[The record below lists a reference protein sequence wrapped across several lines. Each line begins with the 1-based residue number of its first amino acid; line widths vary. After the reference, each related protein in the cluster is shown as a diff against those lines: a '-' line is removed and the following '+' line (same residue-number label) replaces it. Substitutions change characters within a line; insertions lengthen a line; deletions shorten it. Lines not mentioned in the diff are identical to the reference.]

1 MGRGGSRIF
10 FRRGCTRLLF
20 YFNTN
25 KPHSFLFFCRI
36 PVVLENR
43 RSSRGRGGG
52 GWCAPPASDN
62 RWTIRATEW
71 TPKEWTSKQGR
82 PKTRWRNDLTGQF
95 GPVGLRL
102 AKHCRHLWDQSR
114 EGFLCQESIQ
124 TRQTLMMTMNGS
136 YETTSGDCTRWS
148 VCTKGCSPRKHP
160 FHGLALRRWGRF
172 ARRTKSE
179 AKLMFWQAKKAGKYR
194 SIVIMK

>member
-1 MGRGGSRIF
+1 MERIMLGILLRDRKRNTWIRQETGASDIINAIRKAKHRWAGVDPGF
-10 FRRGCTRLLF
+10 FL
-20 YFNTN
+20 
-25 KPHSFLFFCRI
+25 
-36 PVVLENR
+36 
-43 RSSRGRGGG
+43 GGG
-52 GWCAPPASDN
+52 HIARLSDN

-114 EGFLCQESIQ
+114 EEFLCQESIQ

-148 VCTKGCSPRKHP
+148 VR
-160 FHGLALRRWGRF
+160 
-172 ARRTKSE
+172 
-179 AKLMFWQAKKAGKYR
+179 
-194 SIVIMK
+194 VIGSRLHWNLGSKVH